1 MYFITI
7 SDMMGTN
14 GEKIAKQV
22 AQGLGY
28 TFYGEEELM
37 KSAAESGFLND
48 FKYLDEKGPALLER
62 IFSERPKVSLD
73 RLQSVIYGVAK
84 DGNAV
89 FHGRGSQLLLRSFDC
104 ALHVLLTGSREKRV
118 ERVTDEKMVGKE
130 LAERILERS
139 DHDKKSFLRFAFD
152 EDWLNPH
159 LYDLVLNTD
168 KLSLDSVVRMII
180 DAARSEG
187 IKACGIDSV
196 KLLAQL
202 ALQRKVESV
211 FLETGV
217 MNPHVFFS
225 VDDPETVRLYGFVSV
240 PEEKEEIEGIVKK
253 VKDVKRVTNE
263 LSIMRGAMGGT

>member
-7 SDMMGTN
+7 SEMMGTN
-14 GEKIAKQV
+14 GEKIARQV

-28 TFYGEEELM
+28 TFYGEDELM
-37 KSAAESGFLND
+37 KKAAESGFLDD
-48 FKYLDEKGPALLER
+48 FKKLDERGPALFEKF
-62 IFSERPKVSLD
+62 FSEKPKISLD

-89 FHGRGSQLLLRSFDC
+89 FSGRGSQLLLRSFDC
-104 ALHVLLTGSREKRV
+104 ALHVLVTGSKEKRI

-130 LAERILERS
+130 LAEKMIERS

-159 LYDLVLNTD
+159 LYDIVLNTD
-168 KLSLDSVVRMII
+168 KLSVDSAAKMII
-180 DAARSEG
+180 DAARSDG

-196 KLLAQL
+196 KLLGQL

-211 FLETGV
+211 LLETGV
-217 MNPHVFFS
+217 MNPRLFFD
-225 VDDPETVRLYGFVSV
+225 VEDPNAVRLYGFVTS
-240 PEEKEEIEGIVKK
+240 PEEKEEIEKIVKGIR
-253 VKDVKRVTNE
+253 DVKTVRNE
-263 LSIMRGAMGGT
+263 LGIMRGPMGGI

>member
-1 MYFITI
+1 
-7 SDMMGTN
+7 
-14 GEKIAKQV
+14 
-22 AQGLGY
+22 
-28 TFYGEEELM
+28 
-37 KSAAESGFLND
+37 
-48 FKYLDEKGPALLER
+48 
-62 IFSERPKVSLD
+62 
-73 RLQSVIYGVAK
+73 
-84 DGNAV
+84 
-89 FHGRGSQLLLRSFDC
+89 
-104 ALHVLLTGSREKRV
+104 
-118 ERVTDEKMVGKE
+118 
-130 LAERILERS
+130 
-139 DHDKKSFLRFAFD
+139 
-152 EDWLNPH
+152 
-159 LYDLVLNTD
+159 
-168 KLSLDSVVRMII
+168 MII